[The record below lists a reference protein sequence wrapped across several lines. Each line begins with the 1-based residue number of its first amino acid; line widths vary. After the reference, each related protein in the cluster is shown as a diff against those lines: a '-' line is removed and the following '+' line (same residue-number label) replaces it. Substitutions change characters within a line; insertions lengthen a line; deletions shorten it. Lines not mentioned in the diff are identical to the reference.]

1 MANISDIIEQFILKT
16 LGDEDQVDIS
26 RNELA
31 SFFRCAPSQINY
43 VLETRFTL
51 DRGFVKESHRGGSGY
66 IRISKVNID
75 EDNYVNN
82 LILESVGDELSFKR
96 LSQITEK
103 LVAEEI
109 ISEKERSLVLA
120 GLSDESL
127 AMPLTIRDTIRA
139 RAFKNILTTLLK
151 ESK

>member
-16 LGDEDQVDIS
+16 MGDDDIVDIS

-43 VLETRFTL
+43 VLETRFTI
-51 DRGFVKESHRGGSGY
+51 DRGFVKESHRGGSGF
-66 IRISKVNID
+66 IRITKLNVD

-82 LILESVGDELSFKR
+82 LILESVGEDLSFKR
-96 LSQITEK
+96 LGQITEK
-103 LVAEEI
+103 LVVEEI
-109 ISEKERSLVLA
+109 LTSKERAIILA

-127 AMPLTIRDTIRA
+127 AMPLTIRDNIRA
-139 RAFKNILTTLLK
+139 RAFKNILVGLLK
-151 ESK
+151 ENK

>member
-16 LGDEDQVDIS
+16 MGEEMQMDIS

-43 VLETRFTL
+43 VLETRFTI
-51 DRGFVKESHRGGSGY
+51 DRGFIKESHRGGGGY
-66 IRISKVNID
+66 IRLTKINVD

-82 LILESVGDELSFKR
+82 LILESVGDDLSMKR

-103 LVAEEI
+103 LVSEEI
-109 ISEKERSLVLA
+109 ITDKERALILA

-127 AMPLTIRDTIRA
+127 AMPLTIRDNIRA
-139 RAFKNILTTLLK
+139 RSFKNILTTLLK
-151 ESK
+151 ENR

>member
-16 LGDEDQVDIS
+16 MGDDAEVDIS

-31 SFFRCAPSQINY
+31 NFFRCAPSQINY
-43 VLETRFTL
+43 VLETRFTI

-66 IRISKVNID
+66 IRLTKINVD

-82 LILESVGDELSFKR
+82 LILESVGDELSMKR
-96 LSQITEK
+96 LTQITEK
-103 LVAEEI
+103 LVSEEI
-109 ISEKERSLVLA
+109 LTEKERMLILS

-127 AMPLTIRDTIRA
+127 AMPLTIRDSIRA
-139 RAFKNILTTLLK
+139 RSFKNILTSLLK